1 MNLNSL
7 LIQTLRKLNL
17 KKKFLFPI
25 LIPNWDVGGNQAGSF
40 WEGWSTP
47 DGIFEVKFSPT
58 PGLELGF
65 PRQKFPPRFLITF
78 TRLKKIRRHLD
89 SNPDRSRRTSSTRL
103 KSCLLHLEGRKW
115 RRSAKQNITAHRC
128 EHLLW
133 NAHQPRSLG
142 QHGGVKPLAATAKP
156 LKGDAL
162 TSVAVS
168 AAEFRSEILS
178 SRLSYRRNFS
188 PPEDSSSTY
197 RFCKSGRRPV
207 SNRIPTL
214 ET

>member
-1 MNLNSL
+1 M
-7 LIQTLRKLNL
+7 
-17 KKKFLFPI
+17 
-25 LIPNWDVGGNQAGSF
+25 
-40 WEGWSTP
+40 
-47 DGIFEVKFSPT
+47 
-58 PGLELGF
+58 
-65 PRQKFPPRFLITF
+65 
-78 TRLKKIRRHLD
+78 
-89 SNPDRSRRTSSTRL
+89 
-103 KSCLLHLEGRKW
+103 EGRKW

-178 SRLSYRRNFS
+178 SRLPYRRDFL

-197 RFCKSGRRPV
+197 RVCKVGDDSFLTAYQLLKHRAWWLFLRLPLHHQINSINDFTGRDV
-207 SNRIPTL
+207 ARIGTTFLADIQDDFIRRALTKHLNKRFDRTL
-214 ET
+214 NFSVDKLSKNLEEIIF